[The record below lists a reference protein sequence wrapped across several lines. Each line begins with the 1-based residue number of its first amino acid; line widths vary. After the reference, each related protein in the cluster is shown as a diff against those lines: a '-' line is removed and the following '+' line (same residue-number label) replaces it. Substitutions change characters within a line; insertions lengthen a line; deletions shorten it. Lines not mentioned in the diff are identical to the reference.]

1 MRLLALFLLPFVFA
15 DALPENTLQTRGIG
29 SILRTVT
36 KTAGKT
42 AGRTKTGWKTL
53 KGFFNKGK
61 VIPFTP
67 GKGGIL
73 RPQRY
78 GGPLKGKI
86 HSSGS
91 RVKWSDV
98 AHMRVYQKDII

>member
-36 KTAGKT
+36 KTAVKT
-42 AGRTKTGWKTL
+42 AGRTKPGWKTL
-53 KGFFNKGK
+53 KGFSNKGK
-61 VIPFTP
+61 AIPSTP
-67 GKGGIL
+67 GIL